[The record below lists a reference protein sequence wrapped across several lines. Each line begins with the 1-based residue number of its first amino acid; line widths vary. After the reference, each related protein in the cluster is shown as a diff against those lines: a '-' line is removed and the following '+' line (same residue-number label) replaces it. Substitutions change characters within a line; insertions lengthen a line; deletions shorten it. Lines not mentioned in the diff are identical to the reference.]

1 MRVFTFFV
9 LVSVSIMTAGCSSSG
24 IKIEEKNRLVISNDQ
39 TSVEVNTPYM
49 ESYTINMNPVLID
62 QHIISVDESSCIV
75 YEEIRTVPGYRFNYG
90 YKRSIDLIFDAYSVE
105 ERKRYGNLT
114 LYRVTLRDEKKTV
127 LNLLALTASKKSL
140 KLIYG
145 FSDDALATLE
155 KNLENDNGVITYTLA
170 MGTSRRDHCVQ
181 TKWQPKLLI
190 MDNLVGKE
198 GGSVRPQGL

>member
-62 QHIISVDESSCIV
+62 QHIISVDEQRCIV
-75 YEEIRTVPGYRFNYG
+75 YEEIRTVPGYRFNYA